1 MSLKRIPWTNY
12 FTTDP
17 PLPFDVAFNI
27 FEGGIVTEQ
36 ILAHRYLLATCS
48 SVFCTEFFGLLAE
61 KRKII
66 PIKETTGHAFN
77 FLLQYMYGFSLDYD
91 ETTVDQLF
99 EILNLAERYDVAA
112 LKEHVTEKLA
122 ELTVFVEEVV
132 EVAQVALAYNHFE
145 TASNSVLLT
154 CSRIVKKNQES
165 RAPLQFPQ
173 EDGALVAH
181 LLSIEEPVCC
191 EDELGCAMHD
201 LFEEK
206 CTQRPK
212 VATPPPQNLTSVNWM
227 DLLDPTSRIPA
238 DVSFKI
244 IEGSNNNEGEEKVMG
259 EVRAHKYYLAA
270 ASDSFKSLFF
280 GQTPDSQSCHTEEVL
295 DYCDNKILNLCE
307 GPAKKLAKQSDEAP
321 VEVKEEIEAE
331 WNAVI
336 KQRICDGGGEGDHM
350 KQKGVEDI
358 NVVCSSVGAFQVMID
373 YLYGKFPTL
382 RGAEEICEIFEIVDL
397 ADRFKVVGLE
407 DEYRTAM
414 FLYFRERPRW
424 HSSPV

>member
-1 MSLKRIPWTNY
+1 MSLKKILWTNY

-27 FEGGIVTEQ
+27 IEGELVTEQ

-77 FLLQYMYGFSLDYD
+77 FLLQYIYGFSLDF
-91 ETTVDQLF
+91 EISVDQLF
-99 EILNLAERYDVAA
+99 EILNLAERYDIAA
-112 LKEHVTEKLA
+112 LREHITAKLA
-122 ELTVFVEEVV
+122 ELSVIEEEVV
-132 EVAQVALAYNHFE
+132 EVARVALAFSHFD
-145 TASNSVLLT
+145 TASNSVLLA
-154 CSRIVKKNQES
+154 CSRLLKKHQES
-165 RAPLQFPQ
+165 PAMHFPHDQ
-173 EDGALVAH
+173 ALVAH
-181 LLSIEEPVCC
+181 LLSIEEPVAGD

-201 LFEEK
+201 LFNDPP
-206 CTQRPK
+206 CPPRSK
-212 VATPPPQNLTSVNWM
+212 VATTLPQNLNSVNWM
-227 DLLDPTSRIPA
+227 DLLEPMSRIPP

-244 IEGSNNNEGEEKVMG
+244 LERPNNNEGEGEEKVMG

-270 ASDSFKSLFF
+270 VSDTFKSLFF
-280 GQTPDSQSCHTEEVL
+280 GHDPESQSSPHAEAL
-295 DYCDNKILNLCE
+295 DYCDNNLCE
-307 GPAKKLAKQSDEAP
+307 GSVGVQKFKKRSEETMESKKKFDSELRAVSKQ
-321 VEVKEEIEAE
+321 
-331 WNAVI
+331 
-336 KQRICDGGGEGDHM
+336 ICDRGGEGEEHM
-350 KQKGVEDI
+350 MQTGVEDI
-358 NVVCSSVGAFQVMID
+358 TVVCSSVGAFQVMID

-397 ADRFKVVGLE
+397 AERFKVVGLE

-424 HSSPV
+424 NSSPV